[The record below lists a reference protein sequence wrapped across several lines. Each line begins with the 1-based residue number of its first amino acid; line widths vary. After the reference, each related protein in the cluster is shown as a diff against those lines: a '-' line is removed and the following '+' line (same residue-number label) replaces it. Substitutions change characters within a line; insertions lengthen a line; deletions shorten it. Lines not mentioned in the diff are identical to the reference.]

1 MNARPHGNRLSPDNA
16 SAHENRARDF
26 SPALRFCNFVDEY
39 VADFWKELSRRPE
52 ASFRAAHHRGAAEYM
67 TWGFLRQYLESA
79 RKRWRAIAKA
89 QGDDAA

>member
-52 ASFRAAHHRGAAEYM
+52 ASFRAAHHHGAVIGVHAL
-67 TWGFLRQYLESA
+67 FYLHKTE
-79 RKRWRAIAKA
+79 RA
-89 QGDDAA
+89 